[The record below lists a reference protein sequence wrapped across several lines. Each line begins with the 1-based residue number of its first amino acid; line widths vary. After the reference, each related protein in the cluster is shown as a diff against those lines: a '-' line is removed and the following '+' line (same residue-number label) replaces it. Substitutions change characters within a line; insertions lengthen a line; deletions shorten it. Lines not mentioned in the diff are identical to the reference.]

1 MRKWIFRKRPRREA
15 GFTMVE
21 ALIGLVV
28 FGVGILML
36 SQLAPRSSHAGI
48 RARSVSEA
56 MNLAQGKVEELRA
69 MPSESTELAAGTHV
83 DTAALGAFRRQWVVD
98 DDTPMSGMRRVS
110 VRVSFATTSADS
122 VVVVTTY
129 F

>member
-1 MRKWIFRKRPRREA
+1 MRRRSCRQPRREA
-15 GFTMVE
+15 GFTMIE

-36 SQLAPRSSHAGI
+36 SQLAPRSSGIGI

-69 MPSESTELAAGTHV
+69 MPSESADLAAGTHV
-83 DTAALGAFRRQWVVD
+83 DAADLGSFRRQWDIVD
-98 DDTPMSGMRRVS
+98 NSPMSGMRRVT
-110 VRVSFATTSADS
+110 VRVSFASTSEDS
-122 VVVVTTY
+122 VVTVTTY

>member
-1 MRKWIFRKRPRREA
+1 MRKRIFRKRPRRQA
-15 GFTMVE
+15 GFTMIE

-36 SQLAPRSSHAGI
+36 SQLAPRSSHIGV

-69 MPSESTELAAGTHV
+69 MPSESGDLAAGTHV
-83 DTAALGAFRRQWVVD
+83 DAADLGAFRRQWVVD
-98 DDTPMSGMRRVS
+98 DDTPMSGMRRIT
-110 VRVSFATTSADS
+110 VRVSFETTSADS
-122 VVVVTTY
+122 VVAVTTY